1 MSNDDNPRK
10 KNSDDS
16 SAFSRRHFLQGS
28 VAAAAGV
35 LGLPQSNQV
44 DAAQPA
50 SAGKSANLFNGKRP
64 NFLILMC
71 DEMRFPPVYESEK
84 TKSFRQQ
91 YLQTQNLL
99 RQNGA
104 DFQRHYAASV
114 ACVPSRASI
123 YTGQYPSLHGATQ
136 TTGAAKA
143 SFDPDMFWLDPNSV
157 PTFGD
162 YFRAAGYNTFWRGKW
177 HASDADMLIPGTHN
191 QLVSYD
197 SNGNPN
203 QAQQSLYQ
211 QSDRL
216 GRYGFS
222 GWIGPE
228 PHGSAPLNSGSSV
241 PAPQQGRDIGFAQQA
256 QSLIKQLDHD
266 NSTKPWFIVSSFV
279 NPHDITLWGL
289 AVNLAIATGQSDFE
303 FRIEEG
309 VVPRELFIP
318 QLFQLTVDDDLN
330 NKPSAQLSYQETY
343 KTWLQPILNDPA
355 TLERYYRY
363 YYQLHKNVDDQMWTV
378 LQTLLGS
385 RFKDDTIVLFLSDH
399 GDLLGSHHGMHQKWY
414 TAYEEAIRVPLIIW
428 NKKLFPSP
436 RSIDNL
442 TSHID
447 LLPTL
452 LGLAGIAPEPIRQT
466 LAQDHS
472 DALPLVGRNLSPLLL
487 GQVNPNSVNDPLYFM
502 TDDDPSRGLN
512 QENWVGIGY
521 ASVLQPNHLES
532 VIARLNGKVWKYTH
546 YFDNPQFWTTPGTPN
561 DPNDPNAPVNDAV
574 SLNQLPI
581 PTTAGVYTIPYQVTV
596 KTTPISPDQFEM
608 YNVTDD
614 PMELSNLF
622 GNSAY
627 ASEQNQLAQL
637 LQQQRCAKRLTP
649 SSGTVPGQPP
659 SC

>member
-1 MSNDDNPRK
+1 
-10 KNSDDS
+10 
-16 SAFSRRHFLQGS
+16 
-28 VAAAAGV
+28 
-35 LGLPQSNQV
+35 
-44 DAAQPA
+44 
-50 SAGKSANLFNGKRP
+50 
-64 NFLILMC
+64 
-71 DEMRFPPVYESEK
+71 
-84 TKSFRQQ
+84 
-91 YLQTQNLL
+91 
-99 RQNGA
+99 
-104 DFQRHYAASV
+104 
-114 ACVPSRASI
+114 
-123 YTGQYPSLHGATQ
+123 
-136 TTGAAKA
+136 
-143 SFDPDMFWLDPNSV
+143 
-157 PTFGD
+157 
-162 YFRAAGYNTFWRGKW
+162 
-177 HASDADMLIPGTHN
+177 
-191 QLVSYD
+191 
-197 SNGNPN
+197 
-203 QAQQSLYQ
+203 
-211 QSDRL
+211 
-216 GRYGFS
+216 
-222 GWIGPE
+222 
-228 PHGSAPLNSGSSV
+228 
-241 PAPQQGRDIGFAQQA
+241 
-256 QSLIKQLDHD
+256 
-266 NSTKPWFIVSSFV
+266 
-279 NPHDITLWGL
+279 
-289 AVNLAIATGQSDFE
+289 
-303 FRIEEG
+303 
-309 VVPRELFIP
+309 
-318 QLFQLTVDDDLN
+318 
-330 NKPSAQLSYQETY
+330 
-343 KTWLQPILNDPA
+343 
-355 TLERYYRY
+355 
-363 YYQLHKNVDDQMWTV
+363 MWTV

-452 LGLAGIAPEPIRQT
+452 LGLAGIAPEPIRKT